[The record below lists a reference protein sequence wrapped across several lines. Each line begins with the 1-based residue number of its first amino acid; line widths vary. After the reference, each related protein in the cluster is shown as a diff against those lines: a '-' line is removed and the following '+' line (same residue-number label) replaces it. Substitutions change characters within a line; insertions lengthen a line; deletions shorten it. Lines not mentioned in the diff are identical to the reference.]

1 MKIIL
6 GYVPTGEGRAA
17 LDAAAEEAE
26 VHRATLLIIRA
37 VDPSARDGFDSMTAD
52 APLQERVD
60 ALRGQ
65 GLTVEVDVRKIPD
78 GQSAGGTLVWAAQEE
93 GADLIVIGHRRRSP
107 VGKLLLGSDA
117 QEVLLGADCPV
128 ADRQGDDGRPTR
140 ERAGRLSQRD
150 PARHQLA
157 AHVGRFPVERMD
169 RRRAPSRLG

>member
-6 GYVPTGEGRAA
+6 GYVPTAGGRAA

-26 VHRATLLIIRA
+26 AHRATLLIIRA
-37 VDPSARDGFDSMTAD
+37 VDPSARDGSSTVTAD
-52 APLQERVD
+52 AQLQERVD

-65 GLTVEVDVRKIPD
+65 GLSVEVDVRKIPD

-93 GADLIVIGHRRRSP
+93 DADLIVIGHRRRSP

-128 ADRQGDDGRPTR
+128 LTVKATTGRR
-140 ERAGRLSQRD
+140 ESAL
-150 PARHQLA
+150 
-157 AHVGRFPVERMD
+157 VG
-169 RRRAPSRLG
+169 